1 VLAVAYRNLVE
12 PPTGSVDN
20 LNSSVGEAF
29 ARADRSARRQF
40 QRFATESLLR
50 DLLELKSGVRSSQ
63 WPLKKNREGKPTVAI
78 ADGQSAI
85 EVSVSHSG
93 ALALAGITDLGE
105 IGVDVEYRT
114 SGRSVSEIAAYAF
127 GPQEQHAV
135 ESAGP
140 GAFYRIWT
148 LREALAKACG
158 IGFPMLA
165 DGRDYFPEAL
175 SSGSWQ
181 TMIDGRQWLF
191 STGDLSGDYAFS
203 VAIALRSPLDAHC
216 EADLTPRKVRGAN

>member
-12 PPTGSVDN
+12 RPTRSVDN

-50 DLLELKSGVRSSQ
+50 DLWELKSGVPSSQ

-78 ADGQSAI
+78 ADGQSVI

-105 IGVDVEYRT
+105 IGVDVKYRT
-114 SGRSVSEIAAYAF
+114 SGRSVIEIAAYAF
-127 GPQEQHAV
+127 GPQEQSRSNPLDRQPSIEFGLYGKRWPRPA
-135 ESAGP
+135 ESD
-140 GAFYRIWT
+140 FR
-148 LREALAKACG
+148 C
-158 IGFPMLA
+158 
-165 DGRDYFPEAL
+165 
-175 SSGSWQ
+175 WQ
-181 TMIDGRQWLF
+181 TAATIFPKR
-191 STGDLSGDYAFS
+191 S
-203 VAIALRSPLDAHC
+203 VLAAGER
-216 EADLTPRKVRGAN
+216 